1 MHPALEPLPYHRAI
15 VQYLRDYEPD
25 VWAWS
30 GSSSTQEQSREAL
43 ATLLRETYRLD
54 STSHPEVHADCT
66 AVMATLGIDAPVT
79 LYQAGDGAMNA
90 ALYFV
95 PGEAHLIFHGPVL
108 EKLSAEE
115 RVALIGHELS
125 HYKLWTIEDGAFRIV
140 SQILDHALAY
150 AGASA
155 SHVETARLFR
165 LHTELYADRGGALA
179 ANATSP
185 AIATLV
191 KTMTGLS
198 SVDAEAYLRQAAELD
213 AQAESSKGATHPEIF
228 LRAQALHKWW
238 AGESDLDEW
247 LVSRIQGR
255 LSMQSLD
262 LRRQH
267 ELTELT
273 RGFLARLLADP
284 SANSEA
290 TIALAQ
296 RYFPDWNN
304 ENPVDVS
311 ALTRETI
318 DPSVQD
324 YLFALSFDVAM
335 SDSEARDDILRAGAA
350 LARTMGAEEAYR
362 TALGRDLRMP
372 KRAVQKLLGAAKGA
386 P

>member
-1 MHPALEPLPYHRAI
+1 MHSALEPLPYHRAI
-15 VQYLRDYEPD
+15 VHYLRDHEPD
-25 VWAWS
+25 VWGWS
-30 GSSSTQEQSREAL
+30 ESSSTEEQSREVL

-54 STSHPEVHADCT
+54 PTAHPDVHADCT
-66 AVMATLGIDAPVT
+66 AVMATLGVEAPVT

-108 EKLSAEE
+108 EKLSTEE
-115 RVALIGHELS
+115 RIALLGHELS
-125 HYKLWTIEDGAFRIV
+125 HYKLWTIEDGAFRIA

-155 SHVETARLFR
+155 SLVETARLFR

-179 ANATSP
+179 ANATAP

-213 AQAESSKGATHPEIF
+213 AQAEASKGATHPELF
-228 LRAQALHKWW
+228 MRAQALHKWW
-238 AGESDLDEW
+238 RGDADVDEW

-262 LRRQH
+262 LRRQQ
-267 ELTELT
+267 ELTQLT
-273 RGFLARLLADP
+273 RGFLARLLSDP
-284 SANSEA
+284 SAQSDA
-290 TIALAQ
+290 PTALAQ

-304 ENPVDVS
+304 ETPIDVS
-311 ALTRETI
+311 TLTREII
-318 DPSVQD
+318 DPSVHD

-335 SDSEARDDILRAGAA
+335 SDAEARDEILRAGAA
-350 LARTMGAEEAYR
+350 LARAMGAEDAYR

-372 KRAVQKLLGAAKGA
+372 KRAVGKLLGAAKGA
-386 P
+386 S